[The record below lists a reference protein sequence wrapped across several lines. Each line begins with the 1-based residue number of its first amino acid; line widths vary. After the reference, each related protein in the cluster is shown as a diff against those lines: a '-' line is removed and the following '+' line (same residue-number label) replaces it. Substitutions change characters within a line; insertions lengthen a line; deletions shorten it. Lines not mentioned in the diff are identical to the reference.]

1 MRESRERCMWHH
13 RLSLLNGLS
22 DYVEN
27 VAATRCCGRIEPLS
41 FAVYTV
47 YPLKMHSSQCLQPST
62 TLLHTPCD
70 CTFCGSP
77 HYTLTLPHPR
87 APHHGTFRRC
97 STRCVGASSFCCA
110 ASSYTATQQAR
121 LRSRVRYSRS
131 EAPPGTIWPPRA
143 LSAAARHRPRPRRRP
158 SGSRPVTWS
167 PPFDR
172 GQGLQ
177 RREVESL
184 RRTGRD
190 PTSFNNPVPEI
201 FSDRGDTSRIFIHKC
216 LLSCDLNKFSYFSGK
231 KTPL

>member
-1 MRESRERCMWHH
+1 MAASSRS
-13 RLSLLNGLS
+13 LSR
-22 DYVEN
+22 Y
-27 VAATRCCGRIEPLS
+27 IP
-41 FAVYTV
+41 YT
-47 YPLKMHSSQCLQPST
+47 PSKCTPHSAYNPVQPYY
-62 TLLHTPCD
+62 TLLVTAPFAAPLTTPLPYHTP
-70 CTFCGSP
+70 S
-77 HYTLTLPHPR
+77 PR

-190 PTSFNNPVPEI
+190 PISFNNPVPEI

-216 LLSCDLNKFSYFSGK
+216 LLSCGLNKFSYFSGK

>member
-1 MRESRERCMWHH
+1 MYVTSQALPAQRAERLFGERGGDALLWPH
-13 RLSLLNGLS
+13 R
-22 DYVEN
+22 
-27 VAATRCCGRIEPLS
+27 AALFRGIYRTPLEC
-41 FAVYTV
+41 T
-47 YPLKMHSSQCLQPST
+47 PTQCIQPST
-62 TLLHTPCD
+62 TLL
-70 CTFCGSP
+70 
-77 HYTLTLPHPR
+77 YTLLVTAPLQFPSLHPYLTTRPITTTSPR

-121 LRSRVRYSRS
+121 LRSRARYSRS

-172 GQGLQ
+172 VPAPGLQ
-177 RREVESL
+177 RREVESF

-190 PTSFNNPVPEI
+190 PTW
-201 FSDRGDTSRIFIHKC
+201 TSV
-216 LLSCDLNKFSYFSGK
+216 
-231 KTPL
+231 KTTL